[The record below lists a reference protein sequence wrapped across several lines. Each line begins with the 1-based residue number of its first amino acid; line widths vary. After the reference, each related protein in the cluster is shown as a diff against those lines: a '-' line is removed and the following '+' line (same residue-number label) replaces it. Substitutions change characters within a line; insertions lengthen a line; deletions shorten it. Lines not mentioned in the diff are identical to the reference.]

1 MNTNKICAKIKD
13 KQINLSLEKFEKYIG
28 NFKIIISEKDK
39 QLYDLKNILTAANI
53 SSQQITKVNIQLK
66 QYITTTK

>member
-13 KQINLSLEKFEKYIG
+13 KQINLLLEKFEKYIG

>member
-13 KQINLSLEKFEKYIG
+13 KQINLLLEKFEKYIG

-39 QLYDLKNILTAANI
+39 ELYDLKNILTAANI

>member
-13 KQINLSLEKFEKYIG
+13 KQINLLLEKFEKYIG

-39 QLYDLKNILTAANI
+39 QLYNLKNILTAANI

>member
-13 KQINLSLEKFEKYIG
+13 KQINLLLEKFEKCIG

-39 QLYDLKNILTAANI
+39 QLYGLKNILTAANI

-66 QYITTTK
+66 QYITTMK